1 MRGHSKDSIQPQ
13 ERAGILRGA
22 PLRWRLLTGRRRRM
36 DNQQIMFEPIV
47 PRSVQSS
54 MGRLKTIVASL
65 LPVLWLV
72 ALVHCPLESSAF
84 SLPDDC
90 CAPGNS
96 TGDAAPVPENSC
108 CSPDEY
114 VRCPL
119 RRSGGERVQVA
130 PRRLEPVSNDHP
142 VPLRS
147 FTPAIPL
154 AGDAFLLQ
162 QRWQFVWRTADPPRA
177 PSFLV

>member
-1 MRGHSKDSIQPQ
+1 MRSIFQWKKN
-13 ERAGILRGA
+13 
-22 PLRWRLLTGRRRRM
+22 WRLVTGRRRRM
-36 DNQQIMFEPIV
+36 GNQQIIVEPIP

-72 ALVHCPLESSAF
+72 ALVHCPLESVAF
-84 SLPDDC
+84 SLPDDR
-90 CAPGNS
+90 CAPSNS
-96 TGDAAPVPENSC
+96 TEDAAPVPGPSC

-114 VRCPL
+114 IRCQL

-130 PRRLEPVSNDHP
+130 PRRLEPVSTDHP

-162 QRWQFVWRTADPPRA
+162 QRWHFVWRTADPPRA
-177 PSFLV
+177 PSLFV

>member
-1 MRGHSKDSIQPQ
+1 MRSIFQ
-13 ERAGILRGA
+13 GTKN
-22 PLRWRLLTGRRRRM
+22 WRLLTGRRRRM
-36 DNQQIMFEPIV
+36 GNQQIIIEPIV

-54 MGRLKTIVASL
+54 MGRLETIIASL

-72 ALVHCPLESSAF
+72 ALVHCPLESPAF

-90 CAPGNS
+90 CAPSNS
-96 TGDAAPVPENSC
+96 TGDAAPVPGHSC

-114 VRCPL
+114 VRCQW

-130 PRRLEPVSNDHP
+130 PRRLEPVSTDHP
-142 VPLRS
+142 VLLRS

-162 QRWQFVWRTADPPRA
+162 QRWQFVWRTADAPRA